1 MVNQDF
7 DTTDDITS
15 TNNDGDTDVT
25 EKASKFEFTDAP
37 TSEDVPEELIN
48 NSGPPVPAEMTNNS
62 GPSLFVSAEMT
73 NNSGPSLFVS
83 AETTNYSAPSL
94 FVPAEMT
101 YSGSSSVSGEFD
113 LSNLNLLD
121 MLAPFIILSKNLL
134 NYFINWNS
142 FSMISNIIINDIS
155 TMSTIKNFKT
165 TSAKNIFEL
174 NVVRKNANKLIEE
187 SSNGITMTEGDKFIK
202 SYVESSEY
210 MSGYMKLIKDTNLV
224 SDIDPNNYTNK
235 LYEQKINFIEN
246 RMQNIVLSENIIQEN
261 QIKIDEHIVLENTK
275 NLFNIESINK
285 IISNISNDNM
295 KILFNMENN
304 TNKLIFAQLYHL
316 SILTGIIFRLYP
328 LGLYVLLAEN
338 IYGVRDV
345 TIRIEMLKQLQIQI
359 RLILNNL
366 KKKLEDEKLE
376 NLEIP
381 IPASTSDPLYKK
393 LNDKLTYKPL
403 PEKKTF
409 KILIDELLK
418 NTIVPNKIIELFK
431 IKHIIHAFGIT
442 SVNQIEYFTP
452 NSILVK
458 KRNNTK
464 KYFIIC
470 IVILI
475 AILFFKLFI
484 KK

>member
-1 MVNQDF
+1 
-7 DTTDDITS
+7 
-15 TNNDGDTDVT
+15 
-25 EKASKFEFTDAP
+25 
-37 TSEDVPEELIN
+37 
-48 NSGPPVPAEMTNNS
+48 
-62 GPSLFVSAEMT
+62 
-73 NNSGPSLFVS
+73 
-83 AETTNYSAPSL
+83 
-94 FVPAEMT
+94 
-101 YSGSSSVSGEFD
+101 
-113 LSNLNLLD
+113 
-121 MLAPFIILSKNLL
+121 
-134 NYFINWNS
+134 
-142 FSMISNIIINDIS
+142 
-155 TMSTIKNFKT
+155 
-165 TSAKNIFEL
+165 
-174 NVVRKNANKLIEE
+174 
-187 SSNGITMTEGDKFIK
+187 
-202 SYVESSEY
+202 
-210 MSGYMKLIKDTNLV
+210 
-224 SDIDPNNYTNK
+224 
-235 LYEQKINFIEN
+235 
-246 RMQNIVLSENIIQEN
+246 
-261 QIKIDEHIVLENTK
+261 
-275 NLFNIESINK
+275 
-285 IISNISNDNM
+285 
-295 KILFNMENN
+295 
-304 TNKLIFAQLYHL
+304 LYHL

>member
-1 MVNQDF
+1 
-7 DTTDDITS
+7 
-15 TNNDGDTDVT
+15 
-25 EKASKFEFTDAP
+25 
-37 TSEDVPEELIN
+37 
-48 NSGPPVPAEMTNNS
+48 
-62 GPSLFVSAEMT
+62 
-73 NNSGPSLFVS
+73 
-83 AETTNYSAPSL
+83 
-94 FVPAEMT
+94 
-101 YSGSSSVSGEFD
+101 
-113 LSNLNLLD
+113 
-121 MLAPFIILSKNLL
+121 
-134 NYFINWNS
+134 
-142 FSMISNIIINDIS
+142 MISNIIINDMS
-155 TMSTIKNFKT
+155 TISTIKNFKT
-165 TSAKNIFEL
+165 TSAKNIFDKL
-174 NVVRKNANKLIEE
+174 NVVIENANKLIEE

-210 MSGYMKLIKDTNLV
+210 MSAYMKLIKDTNLV
-224 SDIDPNNYTNK
+224 SDINPNNYTNK
-235 LYEQKINFIEN
+235 IYEQKINFIQKNNINKDTLKNMISGEN
-246 RMQNIVLSENIIQEN
+246 IMQNMVSSENIMQEH
-261 QIKIDEHIVLENTK
+261 QIIIDEHTVLEHTK
-275 NLFNIESINK
+275 NLFNIKSINK

-304 TNKLIFAQLYHL
+304 INKLIFAQLYHL

-345 TIRIEMLKQLQIQI
+345 TIRIEMLKQLQVQI

-366 KKKLEDEKLE
+366 KKKVILEKLE

-393 LNDKLTYKPL
+393 LNDKLSYKPL

-431 IKHIIHAFGIT
+431 IKHIKHAFGTT
-442 SVNQIEYFTP
+442 SVDQIEYFTP

-464 KYFIIC
+464 KYFMIC